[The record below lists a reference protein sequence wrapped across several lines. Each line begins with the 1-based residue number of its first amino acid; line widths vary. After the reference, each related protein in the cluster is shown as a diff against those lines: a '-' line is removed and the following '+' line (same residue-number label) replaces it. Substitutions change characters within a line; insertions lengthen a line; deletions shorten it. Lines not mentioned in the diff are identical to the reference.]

1 MQGAA
6 DFIIRP
12 ASIVLMEYSKHG
24 FFLIVAQLVIYV
36 QEGGVWT
43 QTCST
48 SNREKDQCGKLDAE
62 ISYEKGNKKV
72 EVVR

>member
-1 MQGAA
+1 VQGAA

-48 SNREKDQCGKLDAE
+48 SNRQEDQWDKLGAE

-72 EVVR
+72 EVFR